1 MQSVRTVERDPS
13 DEELRGFIESML
25 SNLDKQLREPAV
37 IDEAIRERR
46 EMWVMLYRASLGF
59 DVLETPS

>member
-1 MQSVRTVERDPS
+1 MDRDPS
-13 DEELRGFIESML
+13 QEELHAFVELVL

-37 IDEAIRERR
+37 IDEALREHR

-59 DVLETPS
+59 EVRDPA